1 MPLDRVPVYLNPFR
15 DEIGAQIRADLFGYA
30 CPGRPGLA
38 AGLAFRDAAFSHVA
52 DGIYGEMFVAAMI
65 AASFSGMSIEEVV
78 RCGLQHVPVQ
88 SRLAQLVS
96 QTLDWHLALGDWE
109 AVYRRIKAAT
119 PLCHAGHTIN
129 NAAYVVNALL
139 ASAGDY
145 TRGITVAV
153 MQGHDTDCNG
163 ATVGSILGV
172 RSGARRLPASW
183 IDPLNDTLE
192 TSLRGF
198 TRVPISELARR
209 TVAVAAQCR

>member
-1 MPLDRVPVYLNPFR
+1 
-15 DEIGAQIRADLFGYA
+15 
-30 CPGRPGLA
+30 
-38 AGLAFRDAAFSHVA
+38 
-52 DGIYGEMFVAAMI
+52 
-65 AASFSGMSIEEVV
+65 
-78 RCGLQHVPVQ
+78 
-88 SRLAQLVS
+88 
-96 QTLDWHLALGDWE
+96 
-109 AVYRRIKAAT
+109 VYRRIKAAT

-209 TVAVAAQCR
+209 TVAVAARIPAARKAPGD